1 MDHPFS
7 NIMKHIET
15 GEKTILDGYIRF
27 CNPHKEHKLVSI
39 FRNPKITSTDVPFAT
54 TAFGDVFTWN
64 EDGYIRLY
72 KLVDGI
78 SNTIMFGDQ
87 FFFQNVVDADFQ
99 TEYFDLNLYYEARA
113 KYGQLGETQCYTFV
127 PIPALG
133 GSKKLDSIQ
142 VGDLFAYLA
151 LLLDNF

>member
-72 KLVDGI
+72 KFLCG
-78 SNTIMFGDQ
+78 
-87 FFFQNVVDADFQ
+87 
-99 TEYFDLNLYYEARA
+99 
-113 KYGQLGETQCYTFV
+113 K
-127 PIPALG
+127 
-133 GSKKLDSIQ
+133 
-142 VGDLFAYLA
+142 
-151 LLLDNF
+151 